1 MQRGVWI
8 PMSEGLPE
16 MTDTDFCYFSS
27 EAVLVLTESKRIYHA
42 QFFRYE
48 DEPRVSV
55 RTADSGGQD
64 IRLETVTHYL
74 YIPEIPKD

>member
-16 MTDTDFCYFSS
+16 MKDRGDGILESESIIIECPYWGGLTFVDFKQFGPDS
-27 EAVLVLTESKRIYHA
+27 EVFVIDESG
-42 QFFRYE
+42 
-48 DEPRVSV
+48 
-55 RTADSGGQD
+55 DSYYPKD
-64 IRLETVTHYL
+64 IKYYL